1 MAKLLFTTLPT
12 NDLGL
17 LARSLP
23 IARELA
29 GRGHEVVFSSP
40 APAPARL
47 IAEAG
52 LRNAS
57 PRHALLDLAR
67 TGLGARRLARF
78 LLARGYRERHHSL
91 FGFLRELV
99 PALPWRSAGRSDVTW
114 NMDHAAARMGMLNE
128 GFVRAM
134 VGALR
139 DLIKVEAPDLVVDFW
154 NPLAVLAARSLGL
167 PVVTVIQADAHP
179 ASAGFV
185 WWKTPPPNL
194 PTAVPVVNRVLATH
208 GLPAID
214 SLAELCLGDRTLVV
228 GTPETDP
235 LPRGIDV
242 TYIGPALWQPE
253 DAGLPGWSTELARD
267 RPVVWVY
274 SGNPRYGASDGALDS
289 EVILHATVAALGGTA
304 TQVVLSTGHHPLP
317 AGMPAL
323 PPNFRFAPYV
333 PGLAMAARSDALIH
347 HGGYGSCQTGLMT
360 GKPAVI
366 LPTYS
371 ERESN
376 ARRIASLGA
385 GLLVEVATRGRNKSV
400 NIEALRD
407 AVRRVLD
414 EPQFAARARALGDRL
429 RAYGGPAYAATIIE
443 GACPRRHRTSTVR
456 VVKSLVQASPPAP
469 SGSSSVERSR

>member
-1 MAKLLFTTLPT
+1 MAKLLLTTLPT

-29 GRGHEVVFSSP
+29 ERGHEVVFSSP
-40 APAPARL
+40 APAPSRL

-52 LRNAS
+52 LRNVAPS
-57 PRHALLDLAR
+57 HALLDLAR
-67 TGLGARRLARF
+67 TGLGARRVARF
-78 LLARGYRERHHSL
+78 LWTRGYRDRHRSL
-91 FGFLRELV
+91 WRFLAELV
-99 PALPWRSAGRSDVTW
+99 PALPWRSAGPSGLTW

-139 DLIKVEAPDLVVDFW
+139 ELIEVEAPDLVVDFW

-185 WWKTPPPNL
+185 WWKPAPPDL
-194 PTAVPVVNRVLATH
+194 PTAVPVVNRVLRSYR
-208 GLPAID
+208 LPEVR
-214 SLAELCLGDRTLVV
+214 SLSELCLGERTLVV

-235 LPRGIDV
+235 LPRGADV
-242 TYIGPALWQPE
+242 SYIGPALWQTE
-253 DAGLPGWSTELARD
+253 DAPLPGWAGELARD

-274 SGNPRYGASDGALDS
+274 SGNPRYGSSAGALDS
-289 EVILHATVAALGGTA
+289 EVILHASVAALGGST

-317 AGMPAL
+317 ASLGPL
-323 PPNFRFAPYV
+323 PQNFRFVPFV
-333 PGLAMAARSDALIH
+333 PGLAMAARSDLLIH
-347 HGGYGSCQTGLMT
+347 HGGYGSCQTGLMA

-376 ARRIASLGA
+376 ARRIAALGA
-385 GLLVEVATRGRNKSV
+385 GVLVEVTTRGKRKSV
-400 NIEALRD
+400 DAKALRR
-407 AVRRVLD
+407 AVQQVLD
-414 EPQFAARARALGDRL
+414 EPRFTARARELGDHL

-443 GACPRRHRTSTVR
+443 GVCRKRQRTSMVR
-456 VVKSLVQASPPAP
+456 VVKSLVQESPLPP
-469 SGSSSVERSR
+469 GSSSVERTR